1 MRQVSG
7 SQGFWLKETI
17 MFRAVAVSSILIIS
31 AVLTVTTD
39 VSAQVPAPD
48 KPPVVAAAT
57 PDSAAAFL
65 GDWTLTTQG
74 PNGPGT
80 FAVSVKVDAGKVVGE
95 ISSEVQPR
103 QPITDISTSGPGLVL
118 KYVFDYQGTAVP
130 VVVTLTPAKE
140 KVDAQLDF
148 ADGAYVMTG
157 TATKNAK

>member
-1 MRQVSG
+1 
-7 SQGFWLKETI
+7 LKETV
-17 MFRAVAVSSILIIS
+17 MFRSVVVSFILVLG
-31 AVLTVTTD
+31 AVLTLTTH
-39 VSAQVPAPD
+39 VSAQVPVPD
-48 KPPVVAAAT
+48 KPPAVAAAT
-57 PDSAAAFL
+57 PESAAAFL

-95 ISSEVQPR
+95 ISSDAQPR
-103 QPITDISTSGPGLVL
+103 QSITDISTSGPGLVL
-118 KYVFDYQGTAVP
+118 RYVFDYQGMPVP

-148 ADGAYVMTG
+148 ADGAYVMAG